1 MFLCLGPVRSAA
13 SAPRREESAD
23 LQHRGQLRRRPDDTD
38 GWRHREGYTGDST
51 PHIRSDTSIAE
62 PPLSVCPL
70 YQQSL
75 DRRREGGGGGEGK
88 KKYKNAAFSGVESRC
103 RLRPKTADFDV
114 SGSAEAG
121 REGSSRAIT
130 RRITVCLPPTT
141 TTVTAVFS
149 PSVAESRS
157 SARVDGSQLHMRRD
171 PARSPID
178 RQRIAS
184 LQFPGFGARLARFVT
199 SVSLWAV
206 RLFVWHG
213 GKNEIKRKKKRK
225 NRHAHAC
232 EPWRVWASLLWEY
245 IRPVNVHSKMGHTL
259 KY

>member
-1 MFLCLGPVRSAA
+1 MPTFSTADSSAA
-13 SAPRREESAD
+13 DQTTPTADGTVKVTLETPLPTSGPTRASQSPRSPSAPYINKASTE
-23 LQHRGQLRRRPDDTD
+23 D
-38 GWRHREGYTGDST
+38 GKEAEG
-51 PHIRSDTSIAE
+51 E
-62 PPLSVCPL
+62 K
-70 YQQSL
+70 
-75 DRRREGGGGGEGK
+75 EK

-199 SVSLWAV
+199 SVSL
-206 RLFVWHG
+206 
-213 GKNEIKRKKKRK
+213 
-225 NRHAHAC
+225 
-232 EPWRVWASLLWEY
+232 
-245 IRPVNVHSKMGHTL
+245 
-259 KY
+259 

>member
-88 KKYKNAAFSGVESRC
+88 KKIQERRFFRC
-103 RLRPKTADFDV
+103 RIAVPAPSKNRGLRRQRLGWGGERRFEPSDNASNHGV
-114 SGSAEAG
+114 SPPYHHHRHSCFQSVCS
-121 REGSSRAIT
+121 RESELCQSWWEPITYAARPSSQSNRQT
-130 RRITVCLPPTT
+130 EDR
-141 TTVTAVFS
+141 VTAV
-149 PSVAESRS
+149 SRVWRS
-157 SARVDGSQLHMRRD
+157 LSALCHIRLVVSC
-171 PARSPID
+171 A
-178 RQRIAS
+178 AVC
-184 LQFPGFGARLARFVT
+184 LARGEK
-199 SVSLWAV
+199 W
-206 RLFVWHG
+206 
-213 GKNEIKRKKKRK
+213 N
-225 NRHAHAC
+225 
-232 EPWRVWASLLWEY
+232 
-245 IRPVNVHSKMGHTL
+245 
-259 KY
+259 